1 MGILVNK
8 AKKSKK
14 KLNRLFVWSIILVEI
29 LLLFLTAYCIFQS
42 ATGYITVFS
51 CVAVSVFLIWL
62 GVIIGYLAWSI
73 YFYNI
78 NLGLTNESW
87 AILKEKSEKA
97 EKLRE
102 IGIEPTDETN
112 PPEDNPYN
120 SQSLG
125 LPPGTVRATLTL
137 TLMIGAVSLFIYS
150 MGHPH
155 ITEGDSFLYDNFEF
169 FKTAFLMMIAFY
181 FGSRTL
187 EFLRKDY
194 KGITIKRFGKKN
206 GEQNGK
212 TGNGADL
219 PLPETADLT
228 EETVPTFGNSEAEIS
243 YAKKLTGLK
252 NALLSQ
258 ELNEKFEKYTENNI
272 VSINKEI
279 DKIYLTEEEITL
291 AAKENN
297 IEPAALL
304 AVVDVESAKSGFLSD
319 GRPKILFEGHKFW
332 NHLKEKIKA
341 GKIDVDIDD
350 LAKDHPDI
358 LYPTWTKKYYIGG
371 AGEYSRLEKA
381 MLIDRDSA
389 LMSASWGKFQIMGE
403 NFKLAGFKNIDEFV
417 EAQKLSEQKHL
428 EAFLNFIKNT
438 KSAGEQIIKY
448 LQNKNWQGFARGY
461 NGPGYSKN
469 KYDLRL
475 EEYYAKWATALNQDM
490 RLELKRTGKSELQTM
505 GEMLALDGND
515 NIFSCKTI
523 ELPWRENKIN
533 ISCIPEGKYKVKKRY
548 SDKFG
553 HHFHILNVPGRSM
566 ILIHAGNYYSETKG
580 CILVGSEHTDI
591 NSDGICDVVN
601 SRITLGKLNQ
611 IFPENFEITIA

>member
-1 MGILVNK
+1 MGILINK
-8 AKKSKK
+8 AIKSKK
-14 KLNRLFVWSIILVEI
+14 KLNRLFVWSIIFVEI
-29 LLLFLTAYCIFQS
+29 LLFFLTAYCIFQS
-42 ATGYITVFS
+42 ITGYITVFG
-51 CVAVSVFLIWL
+51 CVSLSIFLIWL

-87 AILKEKSEKA
+87 AKLKEKSEKA

-102 IGIEPTDETN
+102 IGIEPTEEIN
-112 PPEDNPYN
+112 FPEDNPYN

-155 ITEGDSFLYDNFEF
+155 ITEGESFIYDNFEF

-187 EFLRKDY
+187 EFLKKDY

-206 GEQNGK
+206 GDQNGK
-212 TGNGADL
+212 TGNGSDL
-219 PLPETADLT
+219 PLPETADLK
-228 EETVPTFGNSEAEIS
+228 EETTPPPESKEAEIT
-243 YAKKLTGLK
+243 YATNVTDLKK
-252 NALLSQ
+252 ALLSQ
-258 ELNEKFEKYTENNI
+258 DLNEKFEKDIENNI
-272 VSINKEI
+272 VAINKEI
-279 DKIYLTEEEITL
+279 EKIYLTEEEIIL

-332 NHLKEKIKA
+332 NHLKEKNKA
-341 GKIDVDIDD
+341 GKIDINPED
-350 LAKDHPDI
+350 LAKEHPDI

-371 AGEYSRLEKA
+371 SGEYFRIEKA
-381 MLIDRDSA
+381 MLIDKDSA

-417 EAQKLSEQKHL
+417 EAHKLSEHRQL

-438 KSAGEQIIKY
+438 KSAGEPIIKY

-475 EEYYAKWATALNQDM
+475 EEQYAKWATALNQNIQF
-490 RLELKRTGKSELQTM
+490 ELKRTNKSDIQTM
-505 GEMLALDGND
+505 GEMSVLDGNE

-523 ELPWRENKIN
+523 ELPWRDNKIN

-548 SDKFG
+548 SDKYG
-553 HHFHILNVPGRSM
+553 HHFHILNVPDRSL
-566 ILIHAGNYYSETKG
+566 ILIHAGNYYSQTKG

-591 NSDGICDVVN
+591 NSDGVCDVVN
-601 SRITLGKLNQ
+601 SRFTLEKLNQ
-611 IFPENFEITIA
+611 ILPENFEITIA